1 MFHFHPSTAIFL
13 PWTLCKSL
21 FFGRSHF
28 VLLFCFQTDIPEVY
42 YALFMSI
49 NSFIHRHKGLL
60 TRFRSGI
67 SEASCSG
74 GFRIVH
80 CGFESDPVLSA
91 GINEFTPEDEAI
103 GENRFF
109 TYPVF
114 MPEKPR
120 KDRSSILLLHGLN
133 ERNWDKYLCWAEYL
147 TVNTQKP
154 VILFP
159 IAFHMN
165 RGPSVWSNPRSMAFL
180 MEKRTK
186 EAGISGSQSFA
197 NAALSE
203 RLTTVPGR
211 FYRSGHQTIS
221 DITLLARQAMGGT
234 HPLFREGTT
243 LDIFS
248 YSIGSFLA
256 EILMMANPESLFSTS
271 RLFIFCGG
279 AVFREMYGESRFIM
293 DRKAYDRLLQYYCEE
308 WFEETTEGKFM
319 KGESGDALVN
329 AFSAMINPD
338 NYKKERRS
346 FFQTMKG
353 RISGISLLKDKVI
366 PYSGVVACMGN
377 QFASESFELTDFPF
391 PYTHESPFP
400 SNGMVEDSLLEN
412 AFRFVFRKSAA
423 FLA

>member
-1 MFHFHPSTAIFL
+1 MMSVYSFL
-13 PWTLCKSL
+13 NRQKE
-21 FFGRSHF
+21 
-28 VLLFCFQTDIPEVY
+28 LL
-42 YALFMSI
+42 A
-49 NSFIHRHKGLL
+49 
-60 TRFRSGI
+60 RFRSGR
-67 SEASCSG
+67 SEASG
-74 GFRIVH
+74 NDGFRIVY
-80 CGFESDPVLSA
+80 CGFESDPIFSA
-91 GINEFTPEDEAI
+91 GNHRITSEDDAI
-103 GENRFF
+103 DENRFF

-114 MPEKPR
+114 MPVQPR
-120 KDRSSILLLHGLN
+120 EERSSILLLHGLN
-133 ERNWDKYLCWAEYL
+133 ERNWDKYLRWAEYL
-147 TVNTQKP
+147 TVNTHKP

-165 RGPSVWSNPRSMAFL
+165 RGPSAWSNPRSMASL
-180 MEKRTK
+180 LEKRRK
-186 EAGISGSQSFA
+186 ESGISGSQSFA

-211 FYRSGHQTIS
+211 FYRSGQQTIS
-221 DITLLARQAMGGT
+221 DITLLARQAMRGT

-279 AVFREMYGESRFIM
+279 AIFREMYGESRFIM
-293 DRKAYDRLLQYYCEE
+293 DRKAYDRLLHYYCEE
-308 WFEETTEGKFM
+308 WFEETTEGKYM
-319 KGESGDALVN
+319 KGESGDALVK

-338 NYKKERRS
+338 NYQKERLS

-400 SNGMVEDSLLEN
+400 SNGRVEDSLVES
-412 AFRFVFRKSAA
+412 AFRYVFRKGAV